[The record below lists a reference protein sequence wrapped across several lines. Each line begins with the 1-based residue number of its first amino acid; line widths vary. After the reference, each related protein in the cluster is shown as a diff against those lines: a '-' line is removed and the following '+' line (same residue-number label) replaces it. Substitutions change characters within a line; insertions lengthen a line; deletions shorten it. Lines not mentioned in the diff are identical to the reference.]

1 MNGGILGMNGR
12 GVKNTKQPVVNE
24 KDAEELTSISNTPQ
38 LTRLGKDTVKMFEY
52 QKTLIDALQ
61 KNSFKLMSTLLK
73 YQDID
78 CVVNK
83 GQELSSNTQRNRQTI
98 FMQAETIEEMFI
110 ETGGKIWQ
118 ELADRLRQDKT
129 KDSS

>member
-1 MNGGILGMNGR
+1 MNGGILSMNGR
-12 GVKNTKQPVVNE
+12 GIKNSPVVGE
-24 KDAEELTSISNTPQ
+24 KGTEKGTVTSINTPQ

>member
-1 MNGGILGMNGR
+1 MNGGILSMNGGR
-12 GVKNTKQPVVNE
+12 VKNQPVVGE
-24 KDAEELTSISNTPQ
+24 KGTEKGTVTSINTPQ

-118 ELADRLRQDKT
+118 ELADRLRQDKS
-129 KDSS
+129 KK

>member
-1 MNGGILGMNGR
+1 MNGGILSMNGR
-12 GVKNTKQPVVNE
+12 GIKNSPVVSE
-24 KDAEELTSISNTPQ
+24 KGTEKGTVTSINTPQ

-118 ELADRLRQDKT
+118 ELADRLRQDKS
-129 KDSS
+129 KK